1 MVMGELAT
9 KSDVVVIGA
18 GPGGYTAAIRAAQ
31 LGLDVVLIEKGELG
45 GVCTNV
51 GCIPTK
57 ALIHV
62 AEMKHQLGTAKAMGL
77 DATAK
82 LDFGK
87 SQQWKDGIV
96 QRMRDGIKMLCKM
109 NGIEVV
115 KGAASFRSS
124 NRINV
129 QTEDGSRNF
138 EFRKAVIAT
147 GTVVKGLPAAP
158 FDHEQVIDSDDALAL
173 AQIPKE
179 LAIIGGGYIA
189 VEMACMFLRLGSK
202 VTIIYRGE
210 RLLKTMEPEISNLL
224 AKKIKELGGE
234 VLFKSDVVSAKDG
247 KAVVK
252 GPGGEKAIE
261 FDKMLVAVGRE
272 VSFERLGLDNTKVK
286 VEKDR
291 IAVDHQMTTSDQD
304 ISAVG
309 DIVPGPQLAHKA
321 FREGKVAAEAIAG
334 QKSAFDNVAIPM
346 VVFSYPEIA
355 SVGLTE
361 EQAKA
366 EGHRVLTGKMNFSV
380 SGKAR
385 ILGQVEGFVK
395 VVADE
400 SGVLLGMHIIGPGAE
415 DLIAE
420 GTLALEM
427 GAMLEDVAA
436 TIHTHPTLP
445 ESVAEACEDAL
456 GKAIHVHRKR

>member
-1 MVMGELAT
+1 MGELAT
-9 KSDVVVIGA
+9 KSDVVVIGG

-57 ALIHV
+57 ALIRA
-62 AEMKHQLGTAKAMGL
+62 AELKHQVSSAKAMGL
-77 DATAK
+77 EGEMR
-82 LDFGK
+82 LDF
-87 SQQWKDGIV
+87 SRTQQWKDGIV
-96 QRMRDGIKMLCKM
+96 KRMGDGIKMLCKM

-115 KGAASFRSS
+115 KGKAGFTSS
-124 NRINV
+124 NKISVQSENSPRI
-129 QTEDGSRNF
+129 F
-138 EFRKAVIAT
+138 EFRKAIIAT
-147 GTVVKGLPAAP
+147 GTEVKVLDGVPY
-158 FDHEQVIDSDDALAL
+158 DHEKVIDSDDALSL
-173 AQIPKE
+173 KE
-179 LAIIGGGYIA
+179 VPERLVIIGGGYIA

-210 RLLKTMEPEISNLL
+210 RLLKRMEPEISTLL
-224 AKKIKELGGE
+224 TKKIKELGGE
-234 VLFKSDVVSAKDG
+234 VLFNSNVTSAANS
-247 KAVVK
+247 KAIVK
-252 GPGGEKAIE
+252 APDGEKNIE
-261 FDKMLVAVGRE
+261 FDKLLVAIGRKT
-272 VSFERLGLDNTKVK
+272 SFEELGLEKTRVK
-286 VEKDR
+286 VEEGR
-291 IAVDHQMTTSDQD
+291 ITVDHEMKTSDPD
-304 ISAVG
+304 VFAVG

-321 FREGKVAAEAIAG
+321 FREGKVAAEVIAG

-346 VVFSYPEIA
+346 VVFSHPEIA

-361 EQAKA
+361 DEAKA
-366 EGHRVLTGKMNFSV
+366 EDHKTITGKMRFSV

-385 ILGQVEGFVK
+385 IMGQSEGFVK

-415 DLIAE
+415 YLIAE
-420 GTLALEM
+420 GALALEM

-456 GKAIHVHRKR
+456 GKAIHVYKGKK